1 MFKELSLYRVV
12 YSVLTTQIKFGV
24 YKAGDQLPFL
34 EEANTRFLVSFDTLR
49 EAYLQMQQEGYITLK
64 KKTGAVVQKKYTQEE
79 VEENIQDFFAKRRVS
94 LPDVASS
101 VSPLLGKAQWLGL
114 KIASS
119 VQLDKIELL
128 AHSGKYDTP
137 QANMQILQ
145 IIYGNLGNELLM
157 RLVWQ
162 IFMFRQ
168 APFLSLVE
176 NFDYLDAKNN
186 SPISNMLS
194 FKRREDWQGLREAVE
209 NSQDQLARAIDKFYR
224 EKIHTS
230 FKEAEIPFRWSVHKK
245 TSQICYSL
253 GLELL
258 ISIAKN
264 FYPAGSKLPS
274 LENLAKTNGISVSTV
289 RRTISLLNRL
299 GVVESI
305 NGYGSKVVA
314 SEKVAIVCDFANP
327 LVQNRLLECLQSLH
341 LLSLSCKSVA
351 KLSLS
356 SANEK
361 DWNDFKQ
368 TLQGIRRQNRPD
380 LMIYTCIKSL
390 SELAPRR
397 ALRQIYGQLLKL
409 LFWGYPLRRPD
420 EEKRQKETYYSVGL
434 DNLYKHLEESDA
446 EAFSTQLETLII
458 TETRF
463 MANQLRRKGICVIDE
478 LVLL

>member
-1 MFKELSLYRVV
+1 M
-12 YSVLTTQIKFGV
+12 
-24 YKAGDQLPFL
+24 
-34 EEANTRFLVSFDTLR
+34 
-49 EAYLQMQQEGYITLK
+49 
-64 KKTGAVVQKKYTQEE
+64 
-79 VEENIQDFFAKRRVS
+79 
-94 LPDVASS
+94 
-101 VSPLLGKAQWLGL
+101 
-114 KIASS
+114 
-119 VQLDKIELL
+119 
-128 AHSGKYDTP
+128 
-137 QANMQILQ
+137 
-145 IIYGNLGNELLM
+145 
-157 RLVWQ
+157 
-162 IFMFRQ
+162 
-168 APFLSLVE
+168 
-176 NFDYLDAKNN
+176 
-186 SPISNMLS
+186 
-194 FKRREDWQGLREAVE
+194 
-209 NSQDQLARAIDKFYR
+209 
-224 EKIHTS
+224 
-230 FKEAEIPFRWSVHKK
+230 
-245 TSQICYSL
+245 
-253 GLELL
+253 
-258 ISIAKN
+258 
-264 FYPAGSKLPS
+264 
-274 LENLAKTNGISVSTV
+274 
-289 RRTISLLNRL
+289 
-299 GVVESI
+299 VESI